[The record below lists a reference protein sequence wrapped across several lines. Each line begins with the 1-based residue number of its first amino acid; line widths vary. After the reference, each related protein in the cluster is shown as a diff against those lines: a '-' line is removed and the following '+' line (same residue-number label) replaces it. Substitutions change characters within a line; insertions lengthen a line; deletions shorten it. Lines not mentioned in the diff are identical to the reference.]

1 MKLRSTRLLL
11 LLLMSVPYAY
21 GVLPYISIRSQSV
34 DSARDIVGITDK
46 INIYDME
53 NLYVTTAVTI
63 EGTRSFDSDALAHC
77 LFGLNE
83 PAQFASDELSV
94 AVTGS
99 QVPNRGAN
107 DWLADYFGLSSTYQS
122 RLFFKPRVSNFIVDF
137 SAYVGLDEWLC
148 GLYFWVQSPLV
159 ITRWDLNFREE
170 VNNDLALAGYPA
182 GYFAPGAIP
191 ANDLVAQAQDFFSD
205 LDVPTI
211 AADLPFEPLRFARLE
226 QARLHKTA
234 LAEIQLALGYNFVL
248 TDCSYLGLN
257 FRVYAPTG
265 NRPKG
270 EFVFEPIVGNGKH
283 WEVGAGIMAGYM
295 FWRSE
300 DDESSLG
307 FYLNGNFTHLCRT
320 TQTRTFDLVGKPNS
334 RYMLAERLGTP
345 VMNLFA
351 APVQGDNTNISQPTA
366 QLKTGNEPQFTYTP
380 VANLTT
386 IPVHV
391 SSPVQVDITALFDY
405 SACGLSV
412 DIGYNFWARACEK
425 ISIRNDT
432 GPLRLAP
439 STCDGSLV
447 WALKGDANVFGFEAA
462 PSGTSV
468 ALSATQTGRNPQ
480 EGATIHAGTNNG
492 NAQNPGVDNPEFA
505 FFSTASNADQIVILP
520 GQAGGPTTQQR
531 TSNDPVFL
539 SLDDIDLKGGSSKGL
554 SHKIFAHISYTWTEC
569 DDVVPYVGVGGKAE
583 FGPRHNGQPCI
594 GTSCPAPTLT
604 VASCGGCKGCQRCNL
619 SEWGVWIKGGL
630 FFS

>member
-1 MKLRSTRLLL
+1 MKLRSNRLLL
-11 LLLMSVPYAY
+11 LLSMSASYAY
-21 GVLPYISIRSQSV
+21 ANLPYISIRSQSV

-46 INIYDME
+46 INLYDME
-53 NLYVTTAVTI
+53 NLYITTAATL
-63 EGTRSFDSDALAHC
+63 EGTRSFDSDALSHA
-77 LFGLNE
+77 LFGLIE
-83 PAQFASDELSV
+83 PSIAASDELSV

-99 QVPNRGAN
+99 QVPDRGSN
-107 DWLADYFGLSSTYQS
+107 DWLADYFGLSTTYQS
-122 RLFFKPRVSNFIVDF
+122 RLFFKPRVSNFIIDF
-137 SAYVGLDEWLC
+137 EAYVGLDEWAT
-148 GLYFWVQSPLV
+148 GLYLWVQAPLV
-159 ITRWDLNFREE
+159 ITRWNLNFREE
-170 VNNDLALAGYPA
+170 INSDLELTGYPA
-182 GYFAPGAIP
+182 GYFGPDAIP
-191 ANDLVAQAQDFFSD
+191 AVNLVSQAQDFFSD
-205 LDVPTI
+205 LDVPTL
-211 AADLPFEPLRFARLE
+211 ATDLPFEPLEFARFE

-234 LAEIQLALGYNFVL
+234 LAEIQMAVGYNFVL
-248 TDCSYLGLN
+248 NDCNFLGFN

-283 WEVGAGIMAGYM
+283 WEVGGGFMAGYM

-307 FYLNGNFTHLCRT
+307 FYTVGNFTHLCRA

-351 APVQGDNTNISQPTA
+351 APAQGDNANITQPTA
-366 QLKTGNEPQFTYTP
+366 QFKIGNVPQYSYTP

-425 ISIRNDT
+425 ISIRNDG
-432 GPLRLAP
+432 GPLRLA
-439 STCDGSLV
+439 SGNV
-447 WALKGDANVFGFEAA
+447 WALKGDVNVFGFEAT
-462 PSGTSV
+462 PSDSPV
-468 ALSATQTGRNPQ
+468 ALSATQST
-480 EGATIHAGTNNG
+480 ATIHAGTNNG
-492 NAQNPGVDNPEFA
+492 DAQNPGVDNPEFA
-505 FFSTASNADQIVILP
+505 FFTTASNADQITILP
-520 GQAGGPTTQQR
+520 GQVGGPTTQQR
-531 TSNDPVFL
+531 TSNDPIFL
-539 SLDDIDLKGGSSKGL
+539 SLENLDLEGASSKGM

-569 DDVVPYVGVGGKAE
+569 DDVVPYVGIGGKAE
-583 FGPRHNGQPCI
+583 FGPRHNGQGCI
-594 GTSCPAPTLT
+594 GVSCPPQLT
-604 VASCGGCKGCQRCNL
+604 TATCNGCKGCQRCNL

>member
-1 MKLRSTRLLL
+1 MKLRSLRLLL
-11 LLLMSVPYAY
+11 LLSICAQSAQ
-21 GVLPYISIRSQSV
+21 GVLPYISIRSASV

-53 NLYVTTAVTI
+53 NLYITTGITI
-63 EGTRSFDSDALAHC
+63 EGTRSFDSDALTHA
-77 LFGLNE
+77 LFGLTE
-83 PAQFASDELSV
+83 PSLTASDELSI
-94 AVTGS
+94 AITGS

-107 DWLADYFGLSSTYQS
+107 DWLADYFGLSTTYQS

-137 SAYVGLDEWLC
+137 EAYVGLDEWIT
-148 GLYFWVQSPLV
+148 GLYFWVQAPLV

-170 VNNDLALAGYPA
+170 VNSDLPLLGYPA
-182 GYFAPGAIP
+182 GYFAPNAIP

-211 AADLPFEPLRFARLE
+211 ATDLPFEPLRYARLE

-234 LAEIQLALGYNFVL
+234 LAEIQMALGYNFVL
-248 TDCSYLGLN
+248 TDCYYLGLN
-257 FRVYAPTG
+257 FRVYAPCG

-270 EFVFEPIVGNGKH
+270 EFAFEPIVGNGKH

-351 APVQGDNTNISQPTA
+351 NPVQGMIAAITQPSA
-366 QLKTGNEPQFTYTP
+366 QFQTGNEPQFSYTP

-405 SACGLSV
+405 AACGLSV

-425 ISIRNDT
+425 ISIRNDS
-432 GPLRLAP
+432 GPLRLA
-439 STCDGSLV
+439 SGNV
-447 WALKGDANVFGFEAA
+447 WALKGDANVFGFEA
-462 PSGTSV
+462 GTATAV
-468 ALSATQTGRNPQ
+468 ALSATEST
-480 EGATIHAGTNNG
+480 ATIHAGTNNG
-492 NAQNPGVDNPEFA
+492 NAQNPGIDNPEYA
-505 FFSTASNADQIVILP
+505 FFTNTSAADQIVILP
-520 GQAGGPTTQQR
+520 GQPAGPTTQQR
-531 TSNDPVFL
+531 TSNDPIFL
-539 SLDDIDLKGGSSKGL
+539 SLDSIDLKGGSSKGM

-569 DDVVPYVGVGGKAE
+569 DNVVPYLGVGGKAE
-583 FGPRHNGQPCI
+583 FGPRHNGQACV
-594 GTSCPAPTLT
+594 GTLCPAPGT
-604 VASCGGCKGCQRCNL
+604 SPCGGCKGCQRANL

>member
-1 MKLRSTRLLL
+1 MKLRSVKLLFL
-11 LLLMSVPYAY
+11 LSISTHCTYA
-21 GVLPYISIRSQSV
+21 VLPYISIRSQSV

-63 EGTRSFDSDALAHC
+63 EGTRSFDSDALTHC
-77 LFGLNE
+77 LFGFTE
-83 PAQFASDELSV
+83 PSLTASDELSV

-99 QVPNRGAN
+99 QVPDRGAT
-107 DWLADYFGLSSTYQS
+107 DWLADYFGLSTTYQS
-122 RLFFKPRVSNFIVDF
+122 RLFFKPRVSNLIIDF
-137 SAYVGLDEWLC
+137 AAYVGLDEWLC
-148 GLYFWVQSPLV
+148 GLYLWVQAPLV

-170 VNNDLALAGYPA
+170 VNNDLALLGYPA
-182 GYFAPGAIP
+182 GYFAPDAIP
-191 ANDLVAQAQDFFSD
+191 ANNLVAQAQDFFSD

-211 AADLPFEPLRFARLE
+211 AINLPFEPLEFARLE
-226 QARLHKTA
+226 QARQHKTA
-234 LAEIQLALGYNFVL
+234 LAEIQFALGYNFVM
-248 TDCSYLGLN
+248 TDCYYFGLN

-270 EFVFEPIVGNGKH
+270 IFTFEPIVGNGKH
-283 WEVGAGIMAGYM
+283 WEVGGGFMAGYM

-307 FYLNGNFTHLCRT
+307 FYAVGNFTHLCRT
-320 TQTRTFDLVGKPNS
+320 TQTRTFDLIGKPNS

-345 VMNLFA
+345 VLNLFA
-351 APVQGDNTNISQPTA
+351 APNQGSLTNITQPTA
-366 QLKTGNEPQFTYTP
+366 QLRIGNEPQFTYTP

-425 ISIRNDT
+425 ISIRNDS
-432 GPLRLAP
+432 GPLRLE
-439 STCDGSLV
+439 SGNV

-462 PSGTSV
+462 PSGTPV
-468 ALSATQTGRNPQ
+468 ALSSTQST
-480 EGATIHAGTNNG
+480 ATIHAGTNNG
-492 NAQNPGVDNPEFA
+492 DTQNPGVDNPEFA
-505 FFSTASNADQIVILP
+505 FFTNTNAADQIVILP
-520 GQAGGPTTQQR
+520 GQAAGPATQQR

-594 GTSCPAPTLT
+594 GTACPNPTIT
-604 VASCGGCKGCQRCNL
+604 VATCSGCRGCQRCNL